1 MSSNEPE
8 TTPDPSPAPEPDAIP
23 APDPALRRAE
33 AARDAVTEALEDHLD
48 RLATLG
54 RTARTDLDADLQAAG
69 RLVARTT
76 HRQLAANLAL
86 VEGLMA
92 ARSLPAMLQLQQD
105 FLRRQMDWVL
115 GDWER
120 MRAQTLDLLQAGR
133 PGGEEPDAGPPVS
146 GADRPGPS

>member
-8 TTPDPSPAPEPDAIP
+8 TTPDSRPAPGP
-23 APDPALRRAE
+23 ALETDPALRRAE

-54 RTARTDLDADLQAAG
+54 RAARTDLDADLQAAG

-92 ARSLPAMLQLQQD
+92 ARTLSAMLQLQQD
-105 FLRRQMDWVL
+105 FLRRQMDWAL

-120 MRAQTLDLLQAGR
+120 MRAQALDLLKEGR
-133 PGGEEPDAGPPVS
+133 QGAEEPDAGPPVS
-146 GADRPGPS
+146 GAGRRSS

>member
-8 TTPDPSPAPEPDAIP
+8 TTPDSRPEPGPAPET
-23 APDPALRRAE
+23 DPALRRAE

-48 RLATLG
+48 RLAALG

-86 VEGLMA
+86 VEGLMS
-92 ARSLPAMLQLQQD
+92 ARTLSAMLQLQQD
-105 FLRRQMDWVL
+105 FLRRQMDWAL

-120 MRAQTLDLLQAGR
+120 MRAQALDLLKEGR
-133 PGGEEPDAGPPVS
+133 QGAEEPDAGPP
-146 GADRPGPS
+146 GADRPDGS